1 MDIIDVLI
9 IVLYVVLTLGVGIWV
24 SKRASKGLNSY
35 FLGGKSIKWYY
46 LGLSNGSGMFD
57 VSGTA
62 WMVGLLFLYGAKSFM
77 FMWMWP
83 IWNQIFIMVFLAIWI
98 RRSNIMTGSE
108 WILTRFG
115 DDRAGRASHLIVA
128 IFAIVASVGFIAY
141 FFEGVGKFMT
151 IILPWDLSFI
161 FNGSELLTSSQSYAL
176 IIIFLTTIYT
186 IKGGMFSVVATEVLQ
201 YGIMVIAGI
210 LIAIYAFITVSD
222 VEINNVIST
231 EWSTIFFGNTLE
243 GTWTGKF
250 EAFNNLVDTQGYKM
264 FGAFIGM
271 CLFKGFFASV
281 AGPTP
286 SYDMQRIL
294 STRSV
299 KEAAYMSG
307 FTNLILFIPRY
318 LLIGGIVV
326 LALVFIAPELA
337 VSPTLNLGDLE
348 IILPNVIN
356 YHVPVGIKGLLLAG
370 LLAAFMSTFSAF
382 VNSGPAYIV
391 NDIYK
396 KYFKNNA
403 EPKHY
408 IRASHLASF
417 GVVTLG
423 VIMGFFAESINA
435 ITLWITS
442 ALYGGYVAA
451 NFLKWIWW
459 RFNGWGYFWGMTSGL
474 FIATLQFILDQNKD
488 NFEVGSW
495 FYNVSQIS
503 AIYMFP
509 IIFFVSLSGSF
520 LGTWFTPATS
530 MKTLKAFYKNVRPW
544 GWWNPVFQALKEDD
558 KNISKNNNFGMDML
572 NCAIGIVWQSSMIL
586 LPIYFMIRDYPK
598 MWITLII
605 FIITSI
611 ILKFTW
617 LDKVRNLSEEE
628 DLQKL
633 KIYSK
638 VEDEENHT
646 MAG

>member
-1 MDIIDVLI
+1 MNIIDVSI
-9 IVLYVVLTLGVGIWV
+9 IIIYILLTLGVGIWI
-24 SKRASKGLNSY
+24 SKKASKGLDSY

-62 WMVGLLFLYGAKSFM
+62 WMVGILFLYGAKSFM
-77 FMWMWP
+77 FMWIWP
-83 IWNQIFIMVFLAIWI
+83 IWNQIFIMIFLAAWI

-115 DDRAGRASHLIVA
+115 DDKAGRASHLIVA
-128 IFAIVASVGFIAY
+128 VFAVIASVGFIAY

-151 IILPWDLSFI
+151 IILPWDLTLMMGDSTLLA
-161 FNGSELLTSSQSYAL
+161 SEQSYAL

-201 YGIMVIAGI
+201 YGIMVLAGI
-210 LIAIYAFITVSD
+210 LITIYAFVTISD
-222 VEINNVIST
+222 AQIQAIIPA
-231 EWSTIFFGNTLE
+231 EWSSILFGMELE
-243 GTWTGKF
+243 GFWDGKLQS
-250 EAFNNLVDTQGYKM
+250 FNDLIDSQGYKM

-271 CLFKGFFASV
+271 SLFKGVFASI

-326 LALVFIAPELA
+326 IGLVYLTPEMSALASIG
-337 VSPTLNLGDLE
+337 SNDLE
-348 IILPNVIN
+348 VILPKVIN
-356 YHVPVGIKGLLLAG
+356 FHVPVGIKGLLLAG

-396 KYFKNNA
+396 KYFKPEA
-403 EPKHY
+403 TAKHY
-408 IRASHLASF
+408 IKASHIASF
-417 GVVTLG
+417 AIVIVGVV
-423 VIMGFFAESINA
+423 MGFFADSINSL
-435 ITLWITS
+435 TLWITS

-459 RFNGWGYFWGMTSGL
+459 RFNGWGYFWGMLGGL
-474 FIATLQFILDQNKD
+474 IIATLQFLLDQNKA
-488 NFEVGSW
+488 NFEVGTW
-495 FYNVSQIS
+495 LHDLAQIP
-503 AIYMFP
+503 AIYIFP
-509 IIFFVSLSGSF
+509 IIFFVSLLGSF
-520 LGTWFTPATS
+520 LGTWLTPATS
-530 MKTLKAFYKNVRPW
+530 METLKSFYSNVRPW
-544 GWWNPVFQALKEDD
+544 GWWGPVYKALKSEDE
-558 KNISKNNNFGMDML
+558 SFTKNNDFVSDMI
-572 NCAIGIVWQSSMIL
+572 NCIIGIVWQSSMIL

-598 MWITLII
+598 TLWALLVFLIT
-605 FIITSI
+605 TI

-617 LDKVRNLSEEE
+617 LDKVKKYKN
-628 DLQKL
+628 
-633 KIYSK
+633 
-638 VEDEENHT
+638 
-646 MAG
+646 

>member
-1 MDIIDVLI
+1 MDSIDVLI
-9 IVLYVVLTLGVGIWV
+9 IVLYIVLTLGVGIWV
-24 SKRASKGLNSY
+24 SKRASKGLDSY

-83 IWNQIFIMVFLAIWI
+83 IWNQVFIMVFLAIWI

-115 DDRAGRASHLIVA
+115 DDKAGRASHLIVA
-128 IFAIVASVGFIAY
+128 IFAVIASIGFIAY

-151 IILPWDLSFI
+151 VILPWDATLTINDFM
-161 FNGSELLTSSQSYAL
+161 LLTSSQSYAL
-176 IIIFLTTIYT
+176 LIIFLTTIYT

-201 YGIMVIAGI
+201 YLIMVIAGI
-210 LIAIYAFITVSD
+210 LIAIYAFVTVTD
-222 VEINNVIST
+222 VEIHSIIST

-243 GTWTGKF
+243 GSWQGKF
-250 EAFNNLVDTQGYKM
+250 EAFNDLVDTQGYKM

-318 LLIGGIVV
+318 LLITGIVV
-326 LALVFIAPELA
+326 LALVYLAPEMA
-337 VSPTLNLGDLE
+337 VSSDLGLGDLE

-356 YHVPVGIKGLLLAG
+356 NHVPVGIKGLLLAG

-396 KYFKNNA
+396 KYFKSDA
-403 EPKHY
+403 QPKHY
-408 IRASHLASF
+408 IRASHIASF
-417 GVVTLG
+417 AIVILG
-423 VIMGFFAESINA
+423 VTMGFFADSINS

-474 FIATLQFILDQNKD
+474 IIATLQFLLDQNKG
-488 NFEVGSW
+488 NFEVGTML
-495 FYNVSQIS
+495 YDLAKIP
-503 AIYMFP
+503 AIYIFP
-509 IIFFVSLSGSF
+509 IIFFVSLAGSF
-520 LGTWFTPATS
+520 LGTLLTPATN
-530 MKTLKAFYKNVRPW
+530 MKVLKAFYHNVRPW
-544 GWWNPVFQALKEDD
+544 GWWDPVYRELKTENNATV
-558 KNISKNNNFGMDML
+558 KNTGFWMDMF
-572 NCAIGIVWQSSMIL
+572 NCTIGIIWQSSMIL

-598 MWITLII
+598 TYVTLGVFMATTLI
-605 FIITSI
+605 
-611 ILKFTW
+611 LKYTW
-617 LDKVRNLSEEE
+617 LDKV
-628 DLQKL
+628 K
-633 KIYSK
+633 KIQ
-638 VEDEENHT
+638 D
-646 MAG
+646 

>member
-1 MDIIDVLI
+1 MDIIDVAI
-9 IVLYVVLTLGVGIWV
+9 IAIYIALTLGVGIWI
-24 SKRASKGLNSY
+24 SKRASQGLDSY

-62 WMVGLLFLYGAKSFM
+62 WMVGILFLYGVKSFM
-77 FMWMWP
+77 FMWIWP
-83 IWNQIFIMVFLAIWI
+83 IWNQIFIMIFLAAWI

-115 DDRAGRASHLIVA
+115 DDKSGRASHLVVA
-128 IFAIVASVGFIAY
+128 IFAIIASIGFIAY

-151 IILPWDLSFI
+151 IILPWDLTLMLNDAVF
-161 FNGSELLTSSQSYAL
+161 LTSDQNYAL
-176 IIIFLTTIYT
+176 LIIFLTTIYT

-210 LIAIYAFITVSD
+210 LIAGYAFISVTD
-222 VEINNVIST
+222 AEIQHVISN
-231 EWSTIFFGNTLE
+231 EWSSVLFSDQLE
-243 GTWTGKF
+243 GSWSGKYK
-250 EAFNNLVDTQGYKM
+250 AFNALIDTQGYKM

-271 CLFKGFFASV
+271 SLFKGFFASI

-307 FTNLILFIPRY
+307 FTNLVLFIPRY

-326 LALVFIAPELA
+326 IALVHLAPEMAASSTLSLA
-337 VSPTLNLGDLE
+337 DLE
-348 IILPNVIN
+348 IILPKVIN
-356 YHVPVGIKGLLLAG
+356 EYVPVGLKGLLLAG

-396 KYFKNNA
+396 KYFKPEA
-403 EPKHY
+403 TDKHY
-408 IRASHLASF
+408 IKASHVASF
-417 GVVTLG
+417 AIVILG
-423 VIMGFFAESINA
+423 VIMGFFAGSINS

-459 RFNGWGYFWGMTSGL
+459 RFNGWGYFWGMTAGL
-474 FIATLQFILDQNKD
+474 FVATLQFLLDQYKGS
-488 NFEVGSW
+488 FEVGTW
-495 FYNVSQIS
+495 LYEIGQIP

-509 IIFFVSLSGSF
+509 VIFIVSLLGSF
-520 LGTWFTPATS
+520 LGTLLTPATA
-530 MKTLKAFYKNVRPW
+530 METLKEFYKNVRPW
-544 GWWNPVFQALKEDD
+544 GFWGPVYNALHKDD
-558 KNISKNNNFGMDML
+558 QTATKNTDFVSDML
-572 NCAIGIVWQSSMIL
+572 NCVVGVVWQSSMIL
-586 LPIYFMIRDYPK
+586 LPIYLLIKDYQK
-598 MWITLII
+598 TGLVLLV
-605 FIITSI
+605 FIVTSV

-617 LDKVRNLSEEE
+617 LDKVKKYK
-628 DLQKL
+628 D
-633 KIYSK
+633 
-638 VEDEENHT
+638 
-646 MAG
+646 

>member
-1 MDIIDVLI
+1 MHYIDILI
-9 IVLYVVLTLGVGIWV
+9 ITIYIVLTLGVGIWI
-24 SKRASKGLNSY
+24 SKHASKGLNSY

-62 WMVGLLFLYGAKSFM
+62 WMVGILFLYGAKSFM

-83 IWNQIFIMVFLAIWI
+83 IWNQIFIMIFLAAWI

-115 DDRAGRASHLIVA
+115 DDKAGRASHLIVA
-128 IFAIVASVGFIAY
+128 IFAVVASIGFIAY

-151 IILPWDLSFI
+151 IILPWDLTLL
-161 FNGSELLTSSQSYAL
+161 FNSSTLLTSDQSYAL

-186 IKGGMFSVVATEVLQ
+186 VKGGMFSVVATEVLQ

-210 LIAIYAFITVSD
+210 LIAIYAFVTVSD
-222 VEINNVIST
+222 IEINNMIST
-231 EWSTIFFGNTLE
+231 EWSNIFFDMELTGS
-243 GTWTGKF
+243 WTGKY
-250 EAFNNLVDTQGYKM
+250 EAFNNLIDTQGYKM
-264 FGAFIGM
+264 FGALIGM
-271 CLFKGFFASV
+271 SLFKGFFASI

-326 LALVFIAPELA
+326 LALVYLAPSMAISNELSLA
-337 VSPTLNLGDLE
+337 DLE
-348 IILPNVIN
+348 IILPKVIN
-356 YHVPVGIKGLLLAG
+356 NHVPIGIKGLLLAG

-382 VNSGPAYIV
+382 VNSSPAYIV

-396 KYFKNNA
+396 KYFKPSA
-403 EPKHY
+403 TSKHY
-408 IRASHLASF
+408 IKVSHFASF
-417 GVVTLG
+417 AVVILG
-423 VIMGFFAESINA
+423 VIMGFFAESINS

-474 FIATLQFILDQNKD
+474 IIATLQFILDQNKT
-488 NFEVGSW
+488 NFDIDSSL
-495 FYNVSQIS
+495 FYFVQLP
-503 AIYMFP
+503 AIYIFP
-509 IIFFVSLSGSF
+509 IIFIVSLLGSF
-520 LGTWFTPATS
+520 LGTLFTPATD
-530 MKTLKAFYKNVRPW
+530 METLKKFYKNVRPW
-544 GWWNPVFQALKEDD
+544 GWWHPVYKELKEED
-558 KNISKNNNFGMDML
+558 KNFTKNTDFVSDML
-572 NCAIGIVWQSSMIL
+572 NCGVGIIWQSSMIL

-598 MWITLII
+598 TWITLLV
-605 FIITSI
+605 FIITSV

-617 LDKVRNLSEEE
+617 LDKVR
-628 DLQKL
+628 KL
-633 KIYSK
+633 K
-638 VEDEENHT
+638 D
-646 MAG
+646 